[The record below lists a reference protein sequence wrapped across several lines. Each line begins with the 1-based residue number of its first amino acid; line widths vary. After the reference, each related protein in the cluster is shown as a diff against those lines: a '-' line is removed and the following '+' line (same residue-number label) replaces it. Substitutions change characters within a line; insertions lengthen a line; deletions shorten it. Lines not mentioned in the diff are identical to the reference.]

1 MSQVVQH
8 CQSYDIESRNMTRSP
23 TEDFYEF
30 IQVTQKTFTP
40 QERCSHGFIK
50 EYFEVSEF
58 VGLMGEKTS

>member
-8 CQSYDIESRNMTRSP
+8 CQSYDIESRNMTSR

-30 IQVTQKTFTP
+30 IQVTQNTFTP
-40 QERCSHGFIK
+40 QDGCSHGFIK

-58 VGLMGEKTS
+58 VGLMGEKTL